1 MKKLSIALCAVL
13 LAVMLTVS
21 ASAAPLSAN
30 PATGDI
36 SMWLPFLVIAAVAV
50 VVIVLAVVL
59 GKKKS
64 DDDDDDED
72 EFE

>member
-1 MKKLSIALCAVL
+1 MKKLSIALCALL

-21 ASAAPLSAN
+21 VSAAPLNNN

-50 VVIVLAVVL
+50 AVIVLAIVL
-59 GKKKS
+59 GKKKGN
-64 DDDDDDED
+64 DDDDDDD
-72 EFE
+72 FE